1 MYNNLMAEVECIRE
15 ARGYGILE
23 AIAFILEYEAEFPSE
38 VRREL
43 RDFMDE
49 GARMFAP
56 REEYELVS
64 SDGTVIDTFTMEA
77 V

>member
-1 MYNNLMAEVECIRE
+1 MYKNLMAEVEYIQE

-23 AIAFILEYEAEFPSE
+23 AIMFINEYEAEFPSE

-43 RDFMDE
+43 RDFMAE

-56 REEYELVS
+56 RDEYELVS

>member
-1 MYNNLMAEVECIRE
+1 MFENLMAEVEYVRE
-15 ARGYGILE
+15 ARGYNVLE
-23 AIAFILEYEAEFPSE
+23 AIMFIKEYEEEFPSE

-43 RDFMDE
+43 RDFMNE

-56 REEYELVS
+56 VEYELVS
-64 SDGTVIDTFTMEA
+64 SDGTVIDTFTMES

>member
-1 MYNNLMAEVECIRE
+1 MYKNLMAEVEYIRE

-23 AIAFILEYEAEFPSE
+23 AIVFIRDYVDEFPSE

-43 RDFMDE
+43 KAFLRD

-56 REEYELVS
+56 VEV
-64 SDGTVIDTFTMEA
+64 V
-77 V
+77 

>member
-1 MYNNLMAEVECIRE
+1 MFKNLMAEVEYVRE
-15 ARGYGILE
+15 ARGYNVLE
-23 AIAFILEYEAEFPSE
+23 AIMFIKEYETEFPSE

-43 RDFMDE
+43 RDFMTE

-56 REEYELVS
+56 VEYELVS
-64 SDGTVIDTFTMEA
+64 SDGTVIDTYTVEA

>member
-1 MYNNLMAEVECIRE
+1 MFENLMSEVEYVRE

-23 AIAFILEYEAEFPSE
+23 AIMFIKEYEEEFSSE

-43 RDFMDE
+43 KAFLRE

-56 REEYELVS
+56 KVEYELVS